1 MKKIAATLLIQLV
14 MFAPPGFGAE
24 PSTIL
29 SAAVLAEAVRQAS
42 YSDGFEERMNITTVN
57 SEGHRSVPVKLAV
70 IGQFGTERQ
79 RLLIRGISPA
89 NVRDRFV
96 FAERHADGWIRANEY
111 GAHIARGNAEV
122 DMFSHLF
129 DTELVI
135 WDMFSPWWHW
145 PKQSLGG
152 TEKIDGRNCII
163 VRSQSDSKNYPIR
176 EVVSCVD
183 KDAGLSLKT
192 QLFDGRHKLIRTI
205 SVVKMVGKESG
216 AMAAKEVTIKGPD
229 NSVTEAELYSGD
241 EHHSITPDT
250 FPTFNSHPIAGKS
263 GG

>member
-29 SAAVLAEAVRQAS
+29 SAAALAESMRQAS

-57 SEGHRSVPVKLAV
+57 SEGHRSVPIKLAV

-96 FAERHADGWIRANEY
+96 FAERHADGWMSSNEY
-111 GAHIARGNAEV
+111 GAHIARGNVEV
-122 DMFSHLF
+122 DLF
-129 DTELVI
+129 TQLFGTKLVI

-163 VRSQSDSKNYPIR
+163 VRSQSDSKNYPIP

-205 SVVKMVGKESG
+205 SVVQMVGKESG
-216 AMAAKEVTIKGPD
+216 AMAAKEVSIKGPD

-241 EHHSITPDT
+241 EHYSITADT
-250 FPTFNSHPIAGKS
+250 FPTFNSHPIAGK
-263 GG
+263 

>member
-1 MKKIAATLLIQLV
+1 MKKIAATLLLQLV
-14 MFAPPGFGAE
+14 TFAHSGFGAE

-29 SAAVLAEAVRQAS
+29 PAAVLVESMRQAS
-42 YSDGFEERMNITTVN
+42 YSAGFEERMSITTVN
-57 SEGHRSVPVKLAV
+57 SEGHRSVPIKLAV

-89 NVRDRFV
+89 NVRDRLV

-111 GAHIARGNAEV
+111 GAHIARGNKEV
-122 DMFSHLF
+122 DLFTHLF

-135 WDMFSPWWHW
+135 WDMFGPWWHW

-152 TEKIDGRNCII
+152 TERIEGRNCTN
-163 VRSQSDSKNYPIR
+163 VRSQSDSGIYPIR

-205 SVVKMVGKESG
+205 SVVQMVGKESG
-216 AMAAKEVTIKGPD
+216 AMAAKEVSIKGPD

-241 EHHSITPDT
+241 EHYSITPDT
-250 FPTFNSHPIAGKS
+250 FPSFNSHPIAGKQ